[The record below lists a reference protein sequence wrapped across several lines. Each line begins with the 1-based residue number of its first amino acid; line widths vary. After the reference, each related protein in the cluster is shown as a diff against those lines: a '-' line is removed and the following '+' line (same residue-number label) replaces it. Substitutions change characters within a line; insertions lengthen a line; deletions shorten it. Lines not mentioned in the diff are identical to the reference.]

1 MSLSII
7 THFSGR
13 ALRVAGIH
21 TEADFTNGGVF
32 SFQLLTIDPMAFVTA
47 FNQIAD
53 ICEDEEYFETY
64 HEIVIES
71 SKYRR
76 YVVSK
81 TVGGLVNMT
90 LNNWTQVFSS
100 LNAYQLRQIASAIK
114 KEVEQF
120 NARLGCDE
128 TA

>member
-7 THFSGR
+7 SHFSGR
-13 ALRVAGIH
+13 TLRVAGIH

-32 SFQLLTIDPMAFVTA
+32 SFQLLTIDPMKFVDA

-53 ICEDEEYFETY
+53 ICEDEEHFETY

-76 YVVSK
+76 YVISK

-90 LNNWTQVFSS
+90 LNNWTQIFSS
-100 LNAYQLRQIASAIK
+100 LNAYQLRHIAKSIEQ
-114 KEVEQF
+114 EVEKF
-120 NARLGCDE
+120 NDRLGHSE